1 MVRNVWVG
9 HAVAEY
15 VHVTESKEVQLKF
28 LVQHANTDPPQDW
41 LNAGKMGKLCTV
53 EFLTKM
59 LPDRYTF
66 CPQVLL
72 IRKILKKNCIGW
84 LKPSLKFQ
92 LYVSELVH
100 LMSFRQY
107 QSRGGVREDK

>member
-1 MVRNVWVG
+1 VCGHCQNTVHQSVTAKCTSMVRNVWVG

-72 IRKILKKNCIGW
+72 IRKILKKI
-84 LKPSLKFQ
+84 
-92 LYVSELVH
+92 VLV
-100 LMSFRQY
+100 
-107 QSRGGVREDK
+107 G